1 MKKFG
6 RWLILILFFTT
17 WLNSAKSQDSIAYY
31 SFYQITSAWHLTPT
45 DTLDISEK
53 FNQKYYFAFFVE
65 DISGNQFFT
74 IKNYEGD
81 ETVCI
86 GGINYDFTEEDGDNH
101 VDFYSSDIYCDPE
114 QETPAQSVMMELIP
128 GSEIET
134 GFKFYYLWIIFNDEE
149 ALLFL
154 CFDATNIGE
163 EMKEEEQESMD
174 EG

>member
-6 RWLILILFFTT
+6 RWLILILIFTT

-45 DTLDISEK
+45 DTLDISER
-53 FNQKYYFAFFVE
+53 FTQQYYFAFFVE

-86 GGINYDFTEEDGDNH
+86 GGINYDFTDEDGNYH
-101 VDFYSSDIYCDPE
+101 VDFYSSDVYCDPE
-114 QETPAQSVMMELIP
+114 QEHPAQSLMMEFIP
-128 GSEIET
+128 GSKEET
-134 GFKFYYLWIIFNDEE
+134 GFKFYYLWIIFSDEE

-154 CFDATNIGE
+154 CFDATNIGNE
-163 EMKEEEQESMD
+163 AVENDEMPSGES
-174 EG
+174 